1 MLEKDRGWAIMLK
14 MAMILW
20 IMAGTVL
27 AGLTV
32 LVVLLVPS
40 LSDQALSL
48 MMPLAGVAFVVAF
61 PFAFL
66 VAKRID
72 SKIAH
77 R

>member
-1 MLEKDRGWAIMLK
+1 
-14 MAMILW
+14 
-20 IMAGTVL
+20 MAGTVL

-32 LVVLLVPS
+32 LVVLIVPS

-48 MMPLAGVAFVVAF
+48 MMPLAGVAFIVAF

-66 VAKRID
+66 VAKRVD
-72 SKIAH
+72 AKVLH

>member
-1 MLEKDRGWAIMLK
+1 MLK

-40 LSDQALSL
+40 LADQALSL
-48 MMPLAGVAFVVAF
+48 MMPLAGVAFVAAF